1 MKPLLDC
8 CCGLDVHQA
17 TVVACALVGSKK
29 HVRTFATTTQALLEL
44 ADWLVELGCKQV
56 AMESTGVYWR
66 PVYAVLEGHG
76 FGLVVANAQH
86 IKKVPGRKTDVSDA
100 EWIAKLLGHG
110 LLKSSF
116 VPPKQIAQLRDLTRY
131 RKKLVQAR
139 TAERNR
145 TQRLLETANIKLA
158 TVLSD
163 VFGKSGMAM
172 LRALLEGTMQPVEIA
187 QLAFGKARAKLG
199 ELQLALEGRFDEH
212 HHFMLTIQL
221 ERLDAVDKD
230 IAAVDAHID
239 TQLAS
244 LADQRARLQ
253 TIPGVDRVAS
263 AQLLAE
269 LGPDMSVF
277 EGAPQLA
284 SWAGVCPGSA
294 ESAGKNKTGKL
305 RKGNIH
311 LTTALVEAAQA
322 ATRKRDSYLRAK
334 FHRLK
339 ARRGYKRALIAIAH
353 KILLAAYHIL
363 RDAVPYKDLG
373 PTYLDQLNENRTVR
387 ALVHRLQHLGYSV
400 AIEKPQ
406 PAV

>member
-1 MKPLLDC
+1 MEVVLDS

-17 TVVACALVGSKK
+17 TVVACVLVGSSK
-29 HVRTFATTTQALLEL
+29 HVRTFATTTRALLEL
-44 ADWLVELGCKQV
+44 GEWLVELGCKQV
-56 AMESTGVYWR
+56 AMEGTGVYWK

-76 FGLVVANAQH
+76 FALIVANARH

-100 EWIAKLLGHG
+100 EWIAKLLRHG

-116 VPPKQIAQLRDLTRY
+116 VPPRPIAQLRDLTRY

-163 VFGKSGMAM
+163 VFGKSGMDM
-172 LRALLEGTMQPVEIA
+172 LRALLDGTKLPTEMA
-187 QLAFGKARAKLG
+187 QLARGKARAKLADL
-199 ELQLALEGRFDEH
+199 EIALEGRFDEH
-212 HHFMLTIQL
+212 HRFLLGLQVR
-221 ERLDAVDKD
+221 RLDAVEAD
-230 IAAVDAHID
+230 IAAVDERID
-239 TQLAS
+239 AQLATMVTE
-244 LADQRARLQ
+244 RARLQ
-253 TIPGVDRVAS
+253 TIPGVDRVTS
-263 AQLLAE
+263 AELLAE

-277 EGAPQLA
+277 DGAPQLA
-284 SWAGVCPGSA
+284 SWAGVCPGSC

-305 RKGNIH
+305 RKGNRH

-322 ATRKRDSYLRAK
+322 AVKKKHSYLRAK

-353 KILLAAYHIL
+353 KILLAAFHIL
-363 RDAVPYKDLG
+363 RDGLDYKDLG
-373 PTYLDQLNENRTVR
+373 PAYLDQLTEKRTVR
-387 ALVHRLQHLGYSV
+387 GLVGRLERLGYAV
-400 AIEKPQ
+400 TFEKVQ
-406 PAV
+406 PAA